1 MVAHDNDSLEKSGF
15 VFQKYAPKKK
25 KLAKK
30 LFLHIIQVAEEGN
43 IFRMSNG
50 FL

>member
-25 KLAKK
+25 KISQE
-30 LFLHIIQVAEEGN
+30 IIPPYNSSSRRREH
-43 IFRMSNG
+43 F
-50 FL
+50 